1 MAFTSFT
8 FIGFIVLAVLV
19 HSLMATPL
27 QRACWALLCNLAF
40 MASYIDHAVQLLPLA
55 CFVLAGYACVEANR
69 RARSSA
75 VLGTTVAL
83 MVAGFVVLKKYSFLG
98 AGAQLPFPYL
108 LIGLSY
114 VLFRVLHLM
123 VDARQAELPQRI
135 PALAFFNYTCG
146 FLTFVA
152 GPIQRYQDFA
162 QQAALVPRPDADE
175 VWQATARVVRGFV
188 KVGVVSAAMKYLFD
202 AASGRLFDPAQAAA
216 TAGVPGWVLYL
227 AAAVFYTGYLY
238 ANFAGYMDI
247 VIGVGRLLGQA
258 LPENFNQPF
267 LARSFLD
274 FWSRWHMTLSDWFKT
289 YLFNPLLTWLAMRF
303 TAPRAGPYLG
313 VAAFF
318 VTFLVMGLWH
328 GSTAVFAIYGLLMA
342 LGASANKLWQVMAV
356 ARFGKKRYRAMG
368 ERPWAIYLSRGMTLS
383 YFALALTCLWVDM
396 DQLSGL
402 WARLGPVG
410 LVVCYAALSVLAA
423 LGFFASDQLV
433 DFARPRLQGL
443 GRRADGAVVRQ
454 LGLGLQVL
462 MVLSVSSFF
471 HKAPEFV
478 YRAF

>member
-1 MAFTSFT
+1 
-8 FIGFIVLAVLV
+8 AVLV

-27 QRACWALLCNLAF
+27 QRAWWALACNLAF
-40 MASYIDHAVQLLPLA
+40 VTSYIDNAVQLLPLA
-55 CFVLAGYACVEANR
+55 GFVVAGYIGVEANR

-75 VLGTTVAL
+75 VLWTTVAL
-83 MVAGFVVLKKYSFLG
+83 MVAGFVFLKKYSFLG

-114 VLFRVLHLM
+114 VLFRLLHLI
-123 VDARQAELPQRI
+123 VDARQGELDRRI

-162 QQAALVPRPDADE
+162 QQAAVVPRPDADE

-202 AASGRLFDPAQAAA
+202 TASGRLFDPAQATA
-216 TAGVPGWVLYL
+216 TVGVSAWLLYL
-227 AAAVFYTGYLY
+227 TAAVFYTGYLY

-247 VIGVGRLLGQA
+247 VIGVGRLLGQG

-267 LARSFLD
+267 LSRSFLD

-289 YLFNPLLTWLAMRF
+289 YLFNPLLTWMATRF
-303 TAPRAGPYLG
+303 TAPSAGPYLG

-342 LGASANKLWQVMAV
+342 FGASANKLWLVMAV

-368 ERPWAIYLSRGMTLS
+368 EQPWAVYLSRGLTLA

-396 DQLSGL
+396 PQLAGL
-402 WARLGPVG
+402 WSRVGPVG
-410 LVVCYAALSVLAA
+410 LLACYGGLAGLAA
-423 LGFFASDQLV
+423 LAFFASDQV
-433 DFARPRLQGL
+433 AAWARPGLQGL
-443 GRRADGAVVRQ
+443 VRHSGGAVVRQ

-462 MVLSVSSFF
+462 MIFSVSSFF